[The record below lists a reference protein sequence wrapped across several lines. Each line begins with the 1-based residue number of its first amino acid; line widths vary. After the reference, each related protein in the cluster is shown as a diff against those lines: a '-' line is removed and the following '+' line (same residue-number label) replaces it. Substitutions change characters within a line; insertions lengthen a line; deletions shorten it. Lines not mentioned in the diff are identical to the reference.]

1 MIYRDHTKAAKAS
14 LVWGTSKMIR
24 LLIVDDQPAVRQG
37 LRMRLGAEPDLE
49 VVGEAADG
57 EVALSSAQALCP
69 DVVLMDVEM
78 PHMDGIAATDTLR
91 KLCPSTAVIVL
102 SMYDDASTQE
112 RAERAGATAFVPK
125 RVPTDMLMAKIRQAA
140 HDFRPTDTHL

>member
-1 MIYRDHTKAAKAS
+1 MIYRDYTIAAKAS
-14 LVWGTSKMIR
+14 LVWGISKMIR
-24 LLIVDDQPAVRQG
+24 VLIVDDQPAVRQG
-37 LRMRLGAEPDLE
+37 LRMRLAAEPDLE

-57 EVALSSAQALCP
+57 EVALSCAQALCP

-102 SMYDDASTQE
+102 SMYDDARTRA
-112 RAERAGATAFVPK
+112 RAEDAGAAAFV
-125 RVPTDMLMAKIRQAA
+125 AKSL
-140 HDFRPTDTHL
+140 PTDTLLATIRQVAP

>member
-1 MIYRDHTKAAKAS
+1 MIYRDYTIAIKAS
-14 LVWGTSKMIR
+14 LAWGISKMIR
-24 LLIVDDQPAVRQG
+24 LLIVDDHLAVRQG

-78 PHMDGIAATDTLR
+78 PHMDGIAATGTMR
-91 KLCPSTAVIVL
+91 KLCPSAAVIVL
-102 SMYDDASTQE
+102 SMYDDART
-112 RAERAGATAFVPK
+112 RAQAHNAGAVAFVAK
-125 RVPTDMLMAKIRQAA
+125 SLPTDILLTTIRQVA
-140 HDFRPTDTHL
+140 P

>member
-1 MIYRDHTKAAKAS
+1 MGTLNIMYRDYTIPVKAS
-14 LVWGTSKMIR
+14 LVWDVSEMIR
-24 LLIVDDQPAVRQG
+24 LLIVDEQPAVRQG
-37 LRMRLGAEPDLE
+37 LRMRLAAEPDLE

-57 EVALSSAQALCP
+57 EVALDSVQALCP

-102 SMYDDASTQE
+102 SMYDDARTRA
-112 RAERAGATAFVPK
+112 RAEDAGAVAFV
-125 RVPTDMLMAKIRQAA
+125 AKSL
-140 HDFRPTDTHL
+140 PTDTLLATIRQVAP